1 MMMKDDEKF
10 ITQVTDPQSHQQ
22 SIRRWRRSRTYSYIA
37 FGCLFLAAIVSFAG
51 GQAALCGL
59 LSGIAAVNFAVAVST
74 DLKIKVALL
83 AGELKKI

>member
-10 ITQVTDPQSHQQ
+10 ITQVADSQSRQQ

-37 FGCLFLAAIVSFAG
+37 FGCSFLAAIASLAG
-51 GQAALCGL
+51 GLAALCGL
-59 LSGIAAVNFAVAVST
+59 LSGIAAVNFAVVVST

-83 AGELKKI
+83 TGELKKI